1 MGGGFKSQYI
11 QTAMLQSW
19 SAMYNR
25 DLSELIDLYLIDAKR
40 KISQLHKA
48 LEHKNFEDLSACAK
62 ELRARSAEIGAI
74 HFSHLC
80 LMLEIN
86 IQEMRHAALPSL
98 LEKLGQ
104 HFELIHQEL
113 IELRELQLT

>member
-11 QTAMLQSW
+11 QTAMLQSL
-19 SAMYNR
+19 SAIYNR

-40 KISQLHKA
+40 KISQLSKA
-48 LEHKNFEDLSACAK
+48 LEQKNFEELNTCAK
-62 ELRARSAEIGAI
+62 ELRARSAEIGAV

-98 LEKLGQ
+98 LVKLGK
-104 HFELIHQEL
+104 HFELVHQEL
-113 IELRELQLT
+113 IQLKELQPA